1 MGHNQGNTSFPL
13 LSPTESDAS
22 LRLKNKQA
30 AKKEMISSFAS
41 KRKSGDCR
49 DLLEQALQGWVP
61 NRRSKQQSWDKCS
74 SYVIVEKGGSKRV
87 HLMALVFHSEPSH
100 VQWTPPEPHPS
111 QLCQVISVTISSLWP
126 KQIKTHQQLQITVGH
141 RTYSPVSQMA
151 NPQ

>member
-49 DLLEQALQGWVP
+49 DLLEQALQG
-61 NRRSKQQSWDKCS
+61 
-74 SYVIVEKGGSKRV
+74 
-87 HLMALVFHSEPSH
+87 
-100 VQWTPPEPHPS
+100 
-111 QLCQVISVTISSLWP
+111 
-126 KQIKTHQQLQITVGH
+126 
-141 RTYSPVSQMA
+141 
-151 NPQ
+151 